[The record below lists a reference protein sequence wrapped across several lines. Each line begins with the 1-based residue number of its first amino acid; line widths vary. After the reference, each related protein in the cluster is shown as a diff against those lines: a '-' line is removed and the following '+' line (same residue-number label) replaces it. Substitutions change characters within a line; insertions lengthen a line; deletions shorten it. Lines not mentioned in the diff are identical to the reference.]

1 VSNKKHTEVRRATPR
16 ETLFVWRDNAQK
28 TASELYYAPGARV
41 SVHTYMGYPPDTFF
55 VTCFPLGVERVELRA
70 KTLDEAKKEGLQRMA
85 AHVCNAH
92 EALLQAIAT
101 IAATE
106 PT

>member
-1 VSNKKHTEVRRATPR
+1 VSNKKHTELRREAPR
-16 ETLFVWRDNAQK
+16 EAMHAWRDNAQK
-28 TASELYYAPGARV
+28 TASDLYYARGCRI

-55 VTCFPLGVERVELRA
+55 VTCFPLGVERVELKA
-70 KTLDEAKKEGLQRMA
+70 KTLDEAKKEGLRHMA
-85 AHVCNAH
+85 AHACSAH
-92 EALLQAIAT
+92 EALLQS